1 MICTFLVQATLF
13 RFSANLFYLS
23 LLSIYLYYLSKS
35 SRPDTAETFPGYM
48 HVEADNGLRSVS
60 VRI

>member
-1 MICTFLVQATLF
+1 MQATLF

-23 LLSIYLYYLSKS
+23 LLSIYLYYLLKS
-35 SRPDTAETFPGYM
+35 SLPDTAETFPGYM

-60 VRI
+60 VKI

>member
-1 MICTFLVQATLF
+1 MQATLF

-23 LLSIYLYYLSKS
+23 LLSIYLYYLLKS